1 MQWESERGAMGEQQK
16 CGGGAKEKRRKSEGK
31 AKEKQQRC
39 CQGAEEERK
48 KSGGK
53 AKEKQQRCCR
63 GAAEV
68 LRRCC
73 GGAEETVLRAE
84 REKKGEKSLH
94 ISAFFRTFAPFLTK
108 RDRTG

>member
-16 CGGGAKEKRRKSEGK
+16 CGGGAKEKRRKSE
-31 AKEKQQRC
+31 
-39 CQGAEEERK
+39 
-48 KSGGK
+48 GK